1 MSDRHTLVFY
11 TLVSYLCTPNFTGYT
26 HGYSLKVERRSPKPL
41 VWVRVLVPVQVDIH
55 NNKEMNKVTDFLK
68 ASWDEVQHSVTWP
81 TFTSLQSST
90 TLVLVG
96 SLIFAFVVGIM
107 DYAFENALNLLYS
120 SF

>member
-1 MSDRHTLVFY
+1 M
-11 TLVSYLCTPNFTGYT
+11 
-26 HGYSLKVERRSPKPL
+26 
-41 VWVRVLVPVQVDIH
+41 VWVRVLVPVQVDTY
-55 NNKEMNKVTDFLK
+55 NNQAMNNIIDFLK

-81 TFTSLQSST
+81 TFSSLQSST

-107 DYAFENALNLLYS
+107 DYVFENALNLLYS

>member
-1 MSDRHTLVFY
+1 M
-11 TLVSYLCTPNFTGYT
+11 
-26 HGYSLKVERRSPKPL
+26 
-41 VWVRVLVPVQVDIH
+41 
-55 NNKEMNKVTDFLK
+55 NNIIDFLK

-81 TFTSLQSST
+81 TFGSLQSST

-107 DYAFENALNLLYS
+107 DYVFENALNLLYS